1 MTLEKEVLILVNIS
15 LEQNKIFILYE
26 DEESGKIQVKF
37 TKSEKKRSYEL
48 ARSL

>member
-15 LEQNKIFILYE
+15 WNKIKFSFCI